1 MKLVL
6 IVVLKMFLKVDQQNK
21 NENYP
26 DAETTTEQQ
35 KQINLE
41 RNCLKRGYKT
51 RQHN

>member
-26 DAETTTEQQ
+26 RCINNNGTTET
-35 KQINLE
+35 N
-41 RNCLKRGYKT
+41 
-51 RQHN
+51 